1 LLHEEHYEK
10 VSKALLGYAIASLV
24 SAANA
29 GVVSFNAAN
38 ANAAAFIAGI
48 YGGVTETFN
57 NGFTR
62 ITGEVGAGTGSNKQ
76 GQWVNAGKALDTRVG
91 TFTMTAPN
99 TAKNNNVRYD
109 LLMIES
115 RSTAEFGRQQAYNS
129 QWLVSRVANHRKC

>member
-10 VSKALLGYAIASLV
+10 VSKALLGHAIASLV
-24 SAANA
+24 STANA

-38 ANAAAFIAGI
+38 ANAAVFIAGI
-48 YGGVTETFN
+48 YGGVTETFD

-62 ITGEVGAGTGSNKQ
+62 IKGEVDAGTGSNKQ

-99 TAKNNNVRYD
+99 TAKNNNVRDD
-109 LLMIES
+109 LLMIKS
-115 RSTAEFGRQQAYNS
+115 RSTAEFGRQQANNS